1 MDSIAVKQGID
12 SSHRCARSVIL
23 RQSPPHDFVC
33 LPQDEPNANQCS
45 RLQRHFRG
53 MCSHPQVG
61 AGSFAAALGLKNDAA
76 VEIPVAV
83 DENFAGLGDL
93 RRVDANKREPGKG
106 E

>member
-1 MDSIAVKQGID
+1 V
-12 SSHRCARSVIL
+12 
-23 RQSPPHDFVC
+23 
-33 LPQDEPNANQCS
+33 
-45 RLQRHFRG
+45 
-53 MCSHPQVG
+53 CSHPQVG

-93 RRVDANKREPGKG
+93 RRVDADKGKHGKG